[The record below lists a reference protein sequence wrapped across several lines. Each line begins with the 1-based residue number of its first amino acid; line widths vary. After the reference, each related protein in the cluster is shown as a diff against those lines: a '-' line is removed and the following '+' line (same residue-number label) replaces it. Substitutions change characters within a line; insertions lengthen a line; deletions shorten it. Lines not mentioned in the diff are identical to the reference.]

1 MTTLGSATAPTAA
14 TDWIEVARKLGPAF
28 ATRASDYDERDGFIA
43 ENMAELKA
51 AGVLAAGVPREL
63 GGGDAT
69 HAELC
74 KMLRALSG
82 YCGSTALTLAMHSH
96 TVATAVWRWRKE
108 GGPIE
113 NLLRRIA
120 AENLLLVSSGGSDWL
135 RGSGTAERVEG
146 GWQIKARKI
155 FASGAPAGDLLI
167 TSAVYDDP
175 TAGPTVLH
183 FAVPLRHEHVALLD
197 TWRVLG
203 MRATS
208 SQDVRIDGFFVPDAG
223 VMVRRPQGRW
233 HPLFHVITMMAL
245 PLIYSVYLGIAEAA
259 REKALALA
267 RPRAADPGLAYLVGE
282 LELELTTARLAWA
295 ELVALAADGTPG
307 VETTNR
313 ITAVRTLLGRA
324 AIRTVEKAMEVAG
337 GTAFYREYGLERLF
351 RDVQGAR
358 YHPLQEKVQLRMS
371 GRLALGLDID
381 E

>member
-1 MTTLGSATAPTAA
+1 MMTLGLAAAPTVA
-14 TDWIEVARKLGPAF
+14 TDWVEVVRKLDPAF
-28 ATRASDYDERDGFIA
+28 STRASDYDEQDGFIA
-43 ENMAELKA
+43 ENIAELKA
-51 AGVLAAGVPREL
+51 AGVMAAGVPREL
-63 GGGDAT
+63 GGRGAT
-69 HAELC
+69 HTELC
-74 KMLRALSG
+74 EMLRALAG
-82 YCGSTALTLAMHSH
+82 YCGSTALTLSMHTH
-96 TVATAVWRWRKE
+96 AVATAVWRWRKE

-113 NLLRRIA
+113 NLLRRVA
-120 AENLLLVSSGGSDWL
+120 AENLVLVTSGGSDWL
-135 RGSGTAERVEG
+135 RGSGSAERVEG
-146 GWQIKARKI
+146 GWRVKARKI

-167 TSAVYDDP
+167 TGAVYDDP

-183 FAVPLRHEHVALLD
+183 FAVPLRHENVTFLD

-203 MRATS
+203 MRATG
-208 SQDVRIDGFFVPDAG
+208 SQDVRIDGFFVPDAA
-223 VMVRRPQGRW
+223 VTARRPQGKW
-233 HPLFHVITMMAL
+233 HPLYHVITMMAL

-259 REKALALA
+259 REKALTLA
-267 RPRAADPGLAYLVGE
+267 RPRAADPNLPYLVGE

-307 VETTNR
+307 AETTNR
-313 ITAVRTLLGRA
+313 ITTARTLVGRA

-337 GTAFYREYGLERLF
+337 GTAFYREHGLERLL